1 MLTKIY
7 VIIAIALILLII
19 NICLS
24 LSIKNDYYEENY
36 LSQYFKLK
44 NIPTFIPFDI
54 EESNYEYNYLEG
66 GFFYQN
72 INEDIFPNL
81 FKDIVN
87 KYNLSNK
94 GLNYCYSLLDEFIY
108 CVSNQNERSYKCQRL
123 FEEKIEDL
131 ERCEAINS
139 NNSIKSTKNKVNSV
153 AYWNLPIDQMNSNNQ
168 HEFKT
173 GKTINNINKIYNNNF
188 NKSEEKNENNIQKK
202 LVLTEEN
209 KEKENINY
217 SNMDCIEY
225 GLIGEQIIC
234 TKYE

>member
-44 NIPTFIPFDI
+44 KIPTFIPFDI

-87 KYNLSNK
+87 KYNSSNK

-131 ERCEAINS
+131 ERCETINS
-139 NNSIKSTKNKVNSV
+139 NNSIKNTKNKVNSV
-153 AYWNLPIDQMNSNNQ
+153 AYWNLPIDQMNSNSQ

-173 GKTINNINKIYNNNF
+173 GKKINNINKIYNNNF
-188 NKSEEKNENNIQKK
+188 NKSEEKFENNIQNKQA
-202 LVLTEEN
+202 LTEEN

>member
-44 NIPTFIPFDI
+44 NMPTFIPFDI

-72 INEDIFPNL
+72 IDEDIFPNL

-87 KYNLSNK
+87 KYNSSNK
-94 GLNYCYSLLDEFIY
+94 GLNYCFSLLNEFIY
-108 CVSNQNERSYKCQRL
+108 CVSNQNERNYKCQKL

-131 ERCEAINS
+131 ERCESINF
-139 NNSIKSTKNKVNSV
+139 NNSTKRKKNKVNSI
-153 AYWNLPIDQMNSNNQ
+153 AYWNLPIDQMNNNNQ
-168 HEFKT
+168 YEFKT
-173 GKTINNINKIYNNNF
+173 GKKINNINKIYNNIY
-188 NKSEEKNENNIQKK
+188 NKSEEKNENNIQNK
-202 LVLTEEN
+202 LALTEEN